1 MTQNDGD
8 RERRD
13 LLSQYWIHTY
23 YMSSSFRHR
32 PRDEYFHFRFIWKQ
46 KRNKICSGRVWGGV
60 TKLWEFITVSALVDH
75 ELWWE
80 EMQKQGEKDLS

>member
-1 MTQNDGD
+1 MET
-8 RERRD
+8 E
-13 LLSQYWIHTY
+13 T
-23 YMSSSFRHR
+23 
-32 PRDEYFHFRFIWKQ
+32 
-46 KRNKICSGRVWGGV
+46 NKICSGRVWGGV